1 MPPVRFPVPCTT
13 FAPYNST
20 INESQALELAKDD
33 RNALLYIV
41 VTLLFYS
48 MGIII
53 GIITYLKRE
62 RREMLEDKTFDL
74 YFQMKSDPYTTFK
87 AERVQMVA
95 ARLAQLEKDR
105 LEKEILM
112 SSEAGCSNGIQNQTS
127 LEVNQSESSDCE
139 SIPTLA
145 SKSSPTMSS
154 SSGNNTRPTDIDITK
169 QTISENEINL
179 SGDDIKSKIESVGDA
194 KQAELVSDPAG
205 DVKQAEP
212 ARDPAGA
219 GAAAVAIKSEIPLK
233 QGLGPTDNQRRTVFQ
248 VSPSGEPISSVVAK
262 IFDSERRGGLMM
274 SPKALHLFDRGKKRL
289 GGRQLSLDVPDRRVT
304 PRLKTRQL
312 SMDIPDTELVPNLFS
327 EVEKDRLLSEIQ
339 RDEIPEETSDDSLV
353 SRV

>member
-95 ARLAQLEKDR
+95 ARLAQLEKDK

-139 SIPTLA
+139 SIPTVA

-169 QTISENEINL
+169 QTISENEINV
-179 SGDDIKSKIESVGDA
+179 SGDEIKSKIESVSDA
-194 KQAELVSDPAG
+194 EPAEPASDPAG
-205 DVKQAEP
+205 S
-212 ARDPAGA
+212 GG
-219 GAAAVAIKSEIPLK
+219 GAAAIAIKTEIPLK
-233 QGLGPTDNQRRTVFQ
+233 PGLGPTDNQRRTVFQ

-289 GGRQLSLDVPDRRVT
+289 VGRQLSLDVPDRRVT

-312 SMDIPDTELVPNLFS
+312 SMDIPDTEMVPNLFS

-339 RDEIPEETSDDSLV
+339 RDEIPEETSEDSLV